1 MLEPGWPED
10 RTSSAVNVSMC
21 KDQEEIIIV
30 TYRDSAWIGFAID
43 RNLLDV
49 AVGRSSRS
57 KSQSRNS
64 GDDRVLCE

>member
-1 MLEPGWPED
+1 
-10 RTSSAVNVSMC
+10 MC

-30 TYRDSAWIGFAID
+30 TYRDSAWVGLAID

-57 KSQSRNS
+57 KSQSRDS
-64 GDDRVLCE
+64 GDDRVLRE